1 MKNCMVMVGLA
12 AALLAGCQS
21 HDKLEVVVET
31 PSELARG
38 GKMMEVSADSVLGVL
53 GSRYCYVTDASGNEV
68 PSQITHDSRL
78 IFPVAMSEKD
88 SEVYYVLPSDTIH
101 TYGAEVAGRLYPERA
116 DDVAWENDRVGFR
129 IYGPA
134 TQAKGERSFGYDIF
148 FKYPDKGLVLEKLY
162 EPETN
167 PATWVKRD
175 SLAAISPQLAEDF
188 VKSFSYHLDHGLG
201 MDCYAVGPTLG
212 DGVAAILDN
221 DTISYP
227 WCYDRVEVLDN
238 GPLRFTVALDFA
250 PRVIG
255 TDTVTEHR
263 VVSLDAGAH
272 LNNCIVW
279 YDGLSSPRD
288 IVVGFPLRDDSSVMA
303 DKELGV
309 LAYAD
314 PTQGPDNGKA
324 LLGVVADTPAVDY
337 LQREGHALLK
347 FNVEPGKKFKYRWGF
362 AWDRT
367 DIPDLESW
375 SDYLKTLKVK

>member
-101 TYGAEVAGRLYPERA
+101 TYGAAVAGRLYPERA

-227 WCYDRVEVLDN
+227 WCYDRAEVLDN

>member
-1 MKNCMVMVGLA
+1 MKYSVLIGLA
-12 AALLAGCQS
+12 ALFAGCQS
-21 HDKLEVVVET
+21 HDKLEIVVNS
-31 PSELARG
+31 PSEMARY
-38 GKMMEVSADSVLGVL
+38 GKVMEISADSVLSSL
-53 GSRYCYVTDASGNEV
+53 GSKYCYVTDAAGNEV
-68 PSQITHDSRL
+68 PSQVTYDSRL
-78 IFPVAMSEKD
+78 IFPVSQSDKE
-88 SEVYYVLPSDTIH
+88 SEVYYVVPSDTLH
-101 TYGAEVAGRLYPERA
+101 TYEPVVAGRFYPERA
-116 DDVAWENDRVGFR
+116 DDVAWENDKVGFR

-134 TQAKGERSFGYDIF
+134 TQAKGERSYGYDIF
-148 FKYPDKGLVLEKLY
+148 FKYQDKGLVLERLY

-175 SLAAISPQLAEDF
+175 SLAAIDPALADEF

-227 WCYDRVEVLDN
+227 WCYSKGEVLDN
-238 GPLRFTVALDFA
+238 GPLRFTVSLDFA
-250 PRVIG
+250 PRMIG
-255 TDTVTEHR
+255 NDTVTEHR
-263 VVSLDAGAH
+263 IVSLDTGAH
-272 LNNCIVW
+272 LNRCMVW
-279 YDGLSSPRD
+279 YDGLSSDRD
-288 IVVGFPLRDDSSVMA
+288 LVVGFPLRDESSVMA

-324 LLGVVADTPAVDY
+324 LLGIVAGMPAMETMERD
-337 LQREGHALLK
+337 GHALLK
-347 FNVEPGKKFKYRWGF
+347 FNLHPGKPFTYQWGF

-375 SDYLKTLKVK
+375 VDYLKSGKNY